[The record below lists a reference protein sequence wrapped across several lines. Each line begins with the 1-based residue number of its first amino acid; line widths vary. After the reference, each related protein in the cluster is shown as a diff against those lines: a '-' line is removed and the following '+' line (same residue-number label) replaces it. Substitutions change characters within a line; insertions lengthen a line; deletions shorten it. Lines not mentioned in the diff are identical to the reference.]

1 MQQLEKQLGV
11 MRGDVDDRMLDYAS
25 IPEEYD
31 YTTLLERYVDTYSP
45 SGNIFNTKKAAEQLK
60 QKRAY
65 ENMTEEEFE
74 AQFRGGTL
82 HGFRDGGGV
91 TIRQKPDRPPQPRFD
106 FVRNISDR
114 EAMARMMMAE
124 DDKNFEG
131 GKAVGHVIYN
141 RAVNPEGRSRYGAY
155 ENMDSDI
162 RAIISAPNQF
172 TPFNDRNTRFFAD
185 YKGQDLDLYNKYLD
199 YADQIIAGTAEDF
212 TGGADFF
219 LTPEAEKN
227 FEGNLFGLE
236 QQPKFAG
243 EYGGHKFYKSFE
255 KGGMATH
262 DDIVKYIRK
271 NPQEYVGGGLVKKL
285 APKVIGKLREF
296 APKIEGPKTPKQRFS
311 VFDEAGLPV
320 RDFKTLKEAEDF
332 AKDEPLM
339 SAGFAKSPIEQF
351 IEEDAA
357 GAMFWPSREKLI
369 DAPFE
374 TAKGSEWLAYL
385 KRPFS
390 KHNPI
395 KDMELNDT
403 QLSTHL
409 SRNANNKLSKADV
422 IKDFDEKLAPE
433 IDVIVLGGGSRY
445 TSRSLQDMLRT
456 DLQGFRPGPL
466 RNVLGDLQ
474 LRVNPLGEAISN
486 NDKQG
491 ILKVVGQIE
500 DSVQK
505 NFGVPNSITEGFP
518 QKFPFELKEP
528 LQEIAQLSGVRL
540 AGFKNYAREANYR
553 GQQTLSGGSNYREF
567 LFKYNH
573 KPGSLRNTEPVYT
586 YAHDF
591 GLTTS
596 QRAGGFVHMRTSDR
610 TDAFGRRILHIEEIQ
625 SDMHQPINAAARRVK
640 KYQADQA
647 ARGEPLSDTRAYR
660 DDIERGTY
668 APRGD
673 VAREVDNANEQQ
685 MMLIQ
690 AKIDDL
696 LQLPQTQQTQTRIAR
711 LNRERAKIRKIIA
724 DKRAKSAEGAH
735 SGVPQGPYSK
745 TEDYN
750 EFVMKYALR
759 TAQEGGYDGIS
770 ISSPQIK
777 NLSTS
782 QGSRDY
788 MGNITAYGPI
798 AQGAMK
804 KVGKKS
810 GAKFMKTVITDDSN
824 RAYEVPTLIIK
835 DNPAAQDII
844 SKGLGA
850 YKRGGLAVNG

>member
-1 MQQLEKQLGV
+1 MV
-11 MRGDVDDRMLDYAS
+11 
-25 IPEEYD
+25 
-31 YTTLLERYVDTYSP
+31 
-45 SGNIFNTKKAAEQLK
+45 
-60 QKRAY
+60 
-65 ENMTEEEFE
+65 
-74 AQFRGGTL
+74 
-82 HGFRDGGGV
+82 
-91 TIRQKPDRPPQPRFD
+91 
-106 FVRNISDR
+106 
-114 EAMARMMMAE
+114 ARI
-124 DDKNFEG
+124 K
-131 GKAVGHVIYN
+131 
-141 RAVNPEGRSRYGAY
+141 
-155 ENMDSDI
+155 
-162 RAIISAPNQF
+162 
-172 TPFNDRNTRFFAD
+172 
-185 YKGQDLDLYNKYLD
+185 
-199 YADQIIAGTAEDF
+199 
-212 TGGADFF
+212 
-219 LTPEAEKN
+219 
-227 FEGNLFGLE
+227 
-236 QQPKFAG
+236 
-243 EYGGHKFYKSFE
+243 
-255 KGGMATH
+255 
-262 DDIVKYIRK
+262 K
-271 NPQEYVGGGLVKKL
+271 NPQDYAVGGIVKKL
-285 APKVIGKLREF
+285 APKVIGKLRNF
-296 APKIEGPKTPKQRFS
+296 APKITGPKQKFS

-320 RDFKTLKEAEDF
+320 KDFTKLEDAMKF
-332 AKDEPLM
+332 ARDEP
-339 SAGFAKSPIEQF
+339 SYTFGNTPKPEADDIPA
-351 IEEDAA
+351 
-357 GAMFWPSREKLI
+357 AMFWGSREKLI

-385 KRPFS
+385 KRPFA

-403 QLSTHL
+403 SLSTHL

-422 IKDFDEKLAPE
+422 IKDFDEKLAPD
-433 IDVIVLGGGSRY
+433 IDVIVLGGGTRDS
-445 TSRSLQDMLRT
+445 SRSLQNILRT

-466 RNVLGDLQ
+466 RNTLGDLQ
-474 LRVNPLGEAISN
+474 LRINPLAEAIGN

-491 ILKVVGQIE
+491 ILKIVDQIE

-505 NFGVPNSITEGFP
+505 NFGVPNAITEGFP

-528 LQEIAQLSGVRL
+528 LQEIAQISGVRL
-540 AGFKNYAREANYR
+540 AGFKNYRREAQYR

-567 LFKYNH
+567 LFNYKH
-573 KPGSLRNTEPVYT
+573 KPGSMRTKEPTYT

-591 GLTTS
+591 GLNTS
-596 QRAGGFVHMRTSDR
+596 SRAGGFVHMRTSDR

-625 SDMHQPINAAARRVK
+625 SDMHQPVNAAARRVK

-647 ARGEPLSDTRAYR
+647 ARGEPLSSTRSYQ
-660 DDIERGTY
+660 DDVRQSKY
-668 APRGD
+668 FPRADMAED
-673 VAREVDNANEQQ
+673 VSQTANEQQ

-696 LQLPQTQQTQTRIAR
+696 LQLPQTQQIQTRIAR
-711 LNRERAKIRKIIA
+711 LNRERAKVRKIIA
-724 DKRAKSAEGAH
+724 DEGKRLRESRQT
-735 SGVPQGPYSK
+735 SDIPQGPYSK

-759 TAQEGGYDGIS
+759 VAQEGGYDGIS
-770 ISSPQIK
+770 ISTPQIK

-782 QGSRDY
+782 RGSRDY